1 MQVDAKVNGQKS
13 DKLPSA
19 RLLVDRRSAIL
30 EDWEVLRCA
39 MPDAFDRQASH
50 LLGGVTQVT
59 TSMTNELFA
68 RFKEAVEVTALQRG
82 VERWAL
88 WRLHGCVGWAC
99 TSPSIHRSSRWYAG
113 K

>member
-19 RLLVDRRSAIL
+19 RLLAERRSAIL

-50 LLGGVTQVT
+50 LIGGATKVT
-59 TSMTNELFA
+59 SAMTNELFA
-68 RFKEAVEVTALQRG
+68 RFKDAVDVTALQRG

-88 WRLHGCVGWAC
+88 
-99 TSPSIHRSSRWYAG
+99 
-113 K
+113 